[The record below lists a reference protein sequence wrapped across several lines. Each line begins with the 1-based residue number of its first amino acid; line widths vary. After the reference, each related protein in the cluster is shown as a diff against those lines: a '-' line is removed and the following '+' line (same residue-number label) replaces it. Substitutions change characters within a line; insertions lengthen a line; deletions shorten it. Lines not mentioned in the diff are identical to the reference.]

1 MKWPV
6 TTPNVK
12 TRTAPAA
19 TTAPVTKPISA
30 AKAKTAAARKTK
42 KTAAATSVTA
52 TNSQTSEAEMENE
65 KHRHPC
71 HKQEIPRLNRVIG
84 QLEGVKKMIEE
95 LRYCPDILIQ
105 LRAARSAIRAVESN
119 ILKTHLQSCVAQSF
133 ASEEDKEQKLNE
145 LKELFDRFES

>member
-1 MKWPV
+1 
-6 TTPNVK
+6 
-12 TRTAPAA
+12 
-19 TTAPVTKPISA
+19 
-30 AKAKTAAARKTK
+30 
-42 KTAAATSVTA
+42 
-52 TNSQTSEAEMENE
+52 MENE

-133 ASEEDKEQKLNE
+133 ASEEGKEQKLNE

>member
-1 MKWPV
+1 M
-6 TTPNVK
+6 
-12 TRTAPAA
+12 
-19 TTAPVTKPISA
+19 
-30 AKAKTAAARKTK
+30 
-42 KTAAATSVTA
+42 TA

>member
-1 MKWPV
+1 MACNNPKC
-6 TTPNVK
+6 K

-19 TTAPVTKPISA
+19 TTAPVTKPTSA

-42 KTAAATSVTA
+42 KTAAATSVT
-52 TNSQTSEAEMENE
+52 SQTSEAEMENE